1 MFALEMK
8 LPFELSCPWSS
19 PGLWYFIAFICGII
33 TVLCY
38 KSYTAKLF
46 LVERLCFEIQKRNLK
61 SQKGKGIVLWRMC
74 TSMYT
79 ELLLFSC
86 NPSCCVHTF
95 PNPQDPNLIVSP
107 WLGWYM
113 AQPMVIWMGWTGC
126 YTLRKV
132 AASLSWEWPQLIARK
147 WGTLV
152 FQSVVLDFHQQV
164 WTWKQIFPLGL
175 QMRTHPISFNFS
187 RRPQLFLQNCELMN
201 SLAVIVRGP
210 VTETTPLTQAKL

>member
-19 PGLWYFIAFICGII
+19 PGLWYFIAFIHGII

-61 SQKGKGIVLWRMC
+61 SPKGKGIVLWRMC

-79 ELLLFSC
+79 ELLLFPW

-95 PNPQDPNLIVSP
+95 PNPQDCNLIVSP
-107 WLGWYM
+107 WLGWYL
-113 AQPMVIWMGWTGC
+113 AQPMVFWMGWTGC

-147 WGTLV
+147 WGPW
-152 FQSVVLDFHQQV
+152 F
-164 WTWKQIFPLGL
+164 
-175 QMRTHPISFNFS
+175 FN
-187 RRPQLFLQNCELMN
+187 L
-201 SLAVIVRGP
+201 
-210 VTETTPLTQAKL
+210 